1 MKKNKV
7 LEIEEDLNKILELKG
22 LFQSKGGEQLIL
34 LLRNNCAE
42 AIGGLL
48 NEVNGTPN
56 LDRLVSLVHKYSAN
70 ISLLSAMQDISL
82 ETEIRNQLD
91 QAIQEMKNEEMS

>member
-56 LDRLVSLVHKYSAN
+56 LDRLVSLVHKHSAN